1 METRIIDLIK
11 NPETLRVEDL
21 NLLETEIEKFP
32 YMQSLRAIYLL
43 GVHRFYNEYFPKELA
58 KTAAYTTDKR
68 ILYNL
73 INKTNENMAAVLAA
87 SAFPFKT
94 EFTTKTPALQE
105 IKVEETPIHTEEE
118 VVENTDLVVET
129 QSIEISEPVSFV
141 EENTNEEQQTT
152 NNETPSISD
161 IPSVEEPQY
170 NAPSP
175 ERSEYEQKKLAIDEY
190 IAAEM
195 AKLKSGTAT
204 EEPSIIEKEEDVEP
218 VKAIETISET
228 EKEEI
233 AVEEVKA
240 EEITPVETVEER
252 EVEVETEPVAV
263 ETEEERFSAE
273 ELASPST
280 FNLKKPKETT
290 IDFYNR
296 KQTGFVEETS
306 TQKEDFYSAKTTSE
320 SSTENEAKETTID
333 FYARKQT
340 SFVEETPAQ
349 KEDFYSAKTTSESS
363 TEDETK
369 ETTID
374 FYAQKQTKSI
384 EETSVQKEDIYSSE
398 KIAENEERE
407 TTIDFYARKQTSF
420 VEETPAQKEDF
431 YSAKTTSESS
441 TENEARETTID
452 FYARKQTESVEESRT
467 QKENYYSSESLTEN
481 ETRGTNIDFYA
492 SKKTASDTQEEQK
505 STHSPVDIYQK
516 TIDTENTEK
525 DEPAEVYK
533 NPVDF
538 YSSQNKPVQEEEN
551 VSATEEIANSE
562 KQEPKVEIETEK
574 VTEVEKPA
582 SNSNV
587 TSFIS
592 TWKSWLK
599 IDRSEIVTPSEQD
612 KKAAIIDK
620 FIETNPKIS
629 PIKEDVDF
637 IVKEKSNDISHL
649 MTETLAQLYVEQKL
663 YTKAI
668 QAYKILQEKHPEKTE
683 EFEERIEE
691 IKKSRNI
698 K

>member
-21 NLLETEIEKFP
+21 SLLETEIEKFP

-43 GVHRFYNEYFPKELA
+43 GVHRFYNENFSKELA

-73 INKTNENMAAVLAA
+73 INKTNENVAAALAA

-94 EFTTKTPALQE
+94 DLATKTPKIQE
-105 IKVEETPIHTEEE
+105 VKTEAIPIPIPAPAEVKIEEK
-118 VVENTDLVVET
+118 TDLVTET
-129 QSIEISEPVSFV
+129 QSVEISEPVSFV
-141 EENTNEEQQTT
+141 EENKNKEQQAV
-152 NNETPSISD
+152 NIETPSIPDVSP
-161 IPSVEEPQY
+161 IEEPQ
-170 NAPSP
+170 ADILSP
-175 ERSEYEQKKLAIDEY
+175 EKTETEKTELTAAEY

-195 AKLKSGTAT
+195 AKLKSGAAT
-204 EEPSIIEKEEDVEP
+204 EEPAIAEKEEN
-218 VKAIETISET
+218 IETTETIEIISEA

-233 AVEEVKA
+233 LVEEVKA
-240 EEITPVETVEER
+240 EEISPIEIVEEK
-252 EVEVETEPVAV
+252 EVEVEVEIETEPV
-263 ETEEERFSAE
+263 EEERFSAE
-273 ELASPST
+273 ELASSDT
-280 FNLKKPKETT
+280 FNLRKPKETT

-296 KQTGFVEETS
+296 KQTGFVEEIPA
-306 TQKEDFYSAKTTSE
+306 QKENKYSSE
-320 SSTENEAKETTID
+320 KPISEKPAEKEEEKETNIS
-333 FYARKQT
+333 FYAQKQAE
-340 SFVEETPAQ
+340 SVEESPAQ
-349 KEDFYSAKTTSESS
+349 KEDFYSAKTTSE
-363 TEDETK
+363 K
-369 ETTID
+369 TT
-374 FYAQKQTKSI
+374 
-384 EETSVQKEDIYSSE
+384 
-398 KIAENEERE
+398 ENEERE

-431 YSAKTTSESS
+431 YSAKTTSESPA
-441 TENEARETTID
+441 EKEERETTID
-452 FYARKQTESVEESRT
+452 FYARKQTSFVEET
-467 QKENYYSSESLTEN
+467 PAQKEDFYSAKTTSESPAEKEERETTIDFYARKQTSFVEETPAQKEDFYSAETTSESSTEN
-481 ETRGTNIDFYA
+481 EERETTIDFYA
-492 SKKTASDTQEEQK
+492 SKKANSDAQEEQA
-505 STHSPVDIYQK
+505 SYSPVNIYQK
-516 TIDTENTEK
+516 QIDTEKEDT
-525 DEPAEVYK
+525 AEVSK
-533 NPVDF
+533 NL
-538 YSSQNKPVQEEEN
+538 VQEEN
-551 VSATEEIANSE
+551 ISTTEEAANSE
-562 KQEPKVEIETEK
+562 KPEPKAEIETEK
-574 VTEVEKPA
+574 VSEVVKPT

-620 FIETNPKIS
+620 FIENNPKIS

>member
-21 NLLETEIEKFP
+21 SLLETEIEKFP

-43 GVHRFYNEYFPKELA
+43 GVHRFYNENFSKELA

-73 INKTNENMAAVLAA
+73 INKTNENMAAALAA

-94 EFTTKTPALQE
+94 DLATKTPKIQE
-105 IKVEETPIHTEEE
+105 VKTEAIPAPAEVKIEEK
-118 VVENTDLVVET
+118 TDLVTET
-129 QSIEISEPVSFV
+129 QSVEISEPVSFV
-141 EENTNEEQQTT
+141 EENKIEEAQAL
-152 NNETPSISD
+152 NNETPSIPDVSP
-161 IPSVEEPQY
+161 IEEPQ
-170 NAPSP
+170 ADILSP
-175 ERSEYEQKKLAIDEY
+175 EKTETEKTELTAAEY

-195 AKLKSGTAT
+195 AKLKAGAAT
-204 EEPSIIEKEEDVEP
+204 EEPAIAEKEEN
-218 VKAIETISET
+218 IETTETIEIISEA

-233 AVEEVKA
+233 LVEGVKA
-240 EEITPVETVEER
+240 EEISPIEIVEEK
-252 EVEVETEPVAV
+252 EVEVEIETEPV
-263 ETEEERFSAE
+263 EEEERFSAE
-273 ELASPST
+273 ELASPDT
-280 FNLKKPKETT
+280 FNLRKPKETT

-296 KQTGFVEETS
+296 KQTGFVEETPA
-306 TQKEDFYSAKTTSE
+306 QKENIYSSE
-320 SSTENEAKETTID
+320 KPISEKPAEKEEEKETNIS
-333 FYARKQT
+333 FYAQKQAE
-340 SFVEETPAQ
+340 SIEESPAQ
-349 KEDFYSAKTTSESS
+349 KEDFYSAKTTSESP
-363 TEDETK
+363 
-369 ETTID
+369 
-374 FYAQKQTKSI
+374 A
-384 EETSVQKEDIYSSE
+384 E
-398 KIAENEERE
+398 KEERE

-441 TENEARETTID
+441 AEKEERETTID
-452 FYARKQTESVEESRT
+452 FYA
-467 QKENYYSSESLTEN
+467 
-481 ETRGTNIDFYA
+481 
-492 SKKTASDTQEEQK
+492 SKKANSDAQEEQT
-505 STHSPVDIYQK
+505 SYSPVNIYQK
-516 TIDTENTEK
+516 QIDTEKEATE
-525 DEPAEVYK
+525 VSK
-533 NPVDF
+533 NL
-538 YSSQNKPVQEEEN
+538 VQEEN
-551 VSATEEIANSE
+551 ISTTEEAANSE
-562 KQEPKVEIETEK
+562 KPEPKAEIETEK
-574 VTEVEKPA
+574 VSEVVKPT

-620 FIETNPKIS
+620 FIENNPKIS

-668 QAYKILQEKHPEKTE
+668 QAYKILQEKHPERTE

>member
-21 NLLETEIEKFP
+21 NVLETEIEKFP

-43 GVHRFYNEYFPKELA
+43 GVHRFYNEHFPKELA

-73 INKTNENMAAVLAA
+73 INKTNENMAAALAA

-105 IKVEETPIHTEEE
+105 IKVEETPVPAEEE

-129 QSIEISEPVSFV
+129 QSVEISEPVSFV
-141 EENTNEEQQTT
+141 EENTNEEQQIT
-152 NNETPSISD
+152 NNETPSIPEVS
-161 IPSVEEPQY
+161 PVEEPQY
-170 NAPSP
+170 NAPSL

-195 AKLKSGTAT
+195 AKLKSGAAT
-204 EEPSIIEKEEDVEP
+204 EEPSADEKEEN
-218 VKAIETISET
+218 IETTEKIS
-228 EKEEI
+228 EKEEV

-240 EEITPVETVEER
+240 EEISPIEEK
-252 EVEVETEPVAV
+252 EVEVETEPVV

-273 ELASPST
+273 ELASPET

-296 KQTGFVEETS
+296 KQTGYAEETS
-306 TQKEDFYSAKTTSE
+306 ALKEDYYSSAKPVE
-320 SSTENEAKETTID
+320 ENSTKETNVD
-333 FYARKQT
+333 FYTKKQT
-340 SFVEETPAQ
+340 EPVEEAPAQ
-349 KEDFYSAKTTSESS
+349 KEDYYSVKPVSESS
-363 TEDETK
+363 AEDETK

-374 FYAQKQTKSI
+374 FYAQKQTI
-384 EETSVQKEDIYSSE
+384 AETAVQKEDIYSSE
-398 KIAENEERE
+398 KTAENEERE
-407 TTIDFYARKQTSF
+407 TTIDFYARKQTES
-420 VEETPAQKEDF
+420 VEETPVQKEDF

-441 TENEARETTID
+441 TENEAR
-452 FYARKQTESVEESRT
+452 
-467 QKENYYSSESLTEN
+467 
-481 ETRGTNIDFYA
+481 GTNIDFYA
-492 SKKTASDTQEEQK
+492 SKIAVSDAQEEQK
-505 STHSPVDIYQK
+505 PAHSPVDIYQK

-525 DEPAEVYK
+525 DEPVEVYK

-551 VSATEEIANSE
+551 VSATEDVADSE
-562 KQEPKVEIETEK
+562 KPKIEPVK
-574 VTEVEKPA
+574 VTEVVKPA

-620 FIETNPKIS
+620 FIENNPKIS

-683 EFEERIEE
+683 EFEEKIEE

>member
-21 NLLETEIEKFP
+21 SLLETEIEKFP

-43 GVHRFYNEYFPKELA
+43 GVHRFYNENFSKELA

-73 INKTNENMAAVLAA
+73 INKTNENMAAALAA

-94 EFTTKTPALQE
+94 DLATKTPKIQE
-105 IKVEETPIHTEEE
+105 VKTEAIPAPAEVKIEEK
-118 VVENTDLVVET
+118 TDLITET
-129 QSIEISEPVSFV
+129 QSVEISEPVSFV
-141 EENTNEEQQTT
+141 EENKNEEAQAV
-152 NNETPSISD
+152 NNETPSIPDVSP
-161 IPSVEEPQY
+161 IEEPQ
-170 NAPSP
+170 AEVLSP
-175 ERSEYEQKKLAIDEY
+175 EKTETEKTELTTAEY

-195 AKLKSGTAT
+195 AKLKAGAAT
-204 EEPSIIEKEEDVEP
+204 EEPAIAEKEEN
-218 VKAIETISET
+218 IETTETIEIISEA

-233 AVEEVKA
+233 LVEEVKA
-240 EEITPVETVEER
+240 EEISPIEIIEEK
-252 EVEVETEPVAV
+252 EVEVEAETEPVV
-263 ETEEERFSAE
+263 EEEERFSAE
-273 ELASPST
+273 ELASPDT
-280 FNLKKPKETT
+280 FNLRKPKETT

-296 KQTGFVEETS
+296 KQTGFVEETPA
-306 TQKEDFYSAKTTSE
+306 QKENIYSSEKPISEKQAEKEEEKETAVDFYAKKQAESVEETPAQKENIYSSEKTVEEKTTE
-320 SSTENEAKETTID
+320 KEERETTID
-333 FYARKQT
+333 FYARKQTGFVEETPAQKEDFYSTETTSESSAEKEKRETTIDFYTRKQT

-363 TEDETK
+363 
-369 ETTID
+369 
-374 FYAQKQTKSI
+374 
-384 EETSVQKEDIYSSE
+384 
-398 KIAENEERE
+398 AENEEKE

-420 VEETPAQKEDF
+420 VEESPAQKEDF
-431 YSAKTTSESS
+431 YSAETTSESS
-441 TENEARETTID
+441 TENEERETTID
-452 FYARKQTESVEESRT
+452 FYA
-467 QKENYYSSESLTEN
+467 
-481 ETRGTNIDFYA
+481 
-492 SKKTASDTQEEQK
+492 SKKANSDAQEEQA
-505 STHSPVDIYQK
+505 SYSPVNIYQK
-516 TIDTENTEK
+516 QIDTEKEDT
-525 DEPAEVYK
+525 AEVSK
-533 NPVDF
+533 NL
-538 YSSQNKPVQEEEN
+538 VQEEN
-551 VSATEEIANSE
+551 ISTTEEAANSE
-562 KQEPKVEIETEK
+562 KAETEK
-574 VTEVEKPA
+574 VSEVVKPT

-587 TSFIS
+587 TSFIN

-620 FIETNPKIS
+620 FIENNPKIS

>member
-43 GVHRFYNEYFPKELA
+43 GIHRFYNEHFPKELA

-73 INKTNENMAAVLAA
+73 INKTNENRAAALVEK
-87 SAFPFKT
+87 AFPFKT
-94 EFTTKTPALQE
+94 ELTTKVPQIQE
-105 IKVEETPIHTEEE
+105 TKATETPIPAEEE

-129 QSIEISEPVSFV
+129 QSVEISELVSFV
-141 EENTNEEQQTT
+141 EENTNEEQQAT
-152 NNETPSISD
+152 NIETPSIPDVS
-161 IPSVEEPQY
+161 PVEEPQY
-170 NAPSP
+170 SASSP

-195 AKLKSGTAT
+195 AKLKSGAAA
-204 EEPSIIEKEEDVEP
+204 EEPSTDEKEENIET
-218 VKAIETISET
+218 AETISET
-228 EKEEI
+228 EREEVI
-233 AVEEVKA
+233 IEEVKA
-240 EEITPVETVEER
+240 EEILPIEAVEEK
-252 EVEVETEPVAV
+252 EIEVETEPITI
-263 ETEEERFSAE
+263 ESEEETFSPE

-290 IDFYNR
+290 IDFYNK
-296 KQTGFVEETS
+296 KQTGYVEENSAKPVEENKVKET
-306 TQKEDFYSAKTTSE
+306 TVDFYTKKQAEPVEEVPTPKEDFYSAKATSE
-320 SSTENEAKETTID
+320 NSTK
-333 FYARKQT
+333 
-340 SFVEETPAQ
+340 
-349 KEDFYSAKTTSESS
+349 
-363 TEDETK
+363 
-369 ETTID
+369 
-374 FYAQKQTKSI
+374 
-384 EETSVQKEDIYSSE
+384 
-398 KIAENEERE
+398 NEE
-407 TTIDFYARKQTSF
+407 
-420 VEETPAQKEDF
+420 
-431 YSAKTTSESS
+431 
-441 TENEARETTID
+441 RETTID
-452 FYARKQTESVEESRT
+452 FYARKQTESVEEIPAQKEDSHSVKTTLENPTKNEERET
-467 QKENYYSSESLTEN
+467 TIDFYARKQTGFVEETPVQKENHYSSEEPVSENSTEKEVK
-481 ETRGTNIDFYA
+481 ETTIDFYA
-492 SKKTASDTQEEQK
+492 SKKANSDVQKEQT
-505 STHSPVDIYQK
+505 SYSPANIYQK
-516 TIDTENTEK
+516 QIDTEKEDVAKVSN
-525 DEPAEVYK
+525 
-533 NPVDF
+533 N
-538 YSSQNKPVQEEEN
+538 PVQEENISTTRE
-551 VSATEEIANSE
+551 AANSE
-562 KQEPKVEIETEK
+562 KPEPKAEIEPEK

-620 FIETNPKIS
+620 FIENNPKIS

>member
-43 GVHRFYNEYFPKELA
+43 GVHRFYNEHFPKELA

-73 INKTNENMAAVLAA
+73 INKTNENRAAALVEK
-87 SAFPFKT
+87 AFPFKT
-94 EFTTKTPALQE
+94 ELITKTPQIQE
-105 IKVEETPIHTEEE
+105 TKAVETPVPAEEE

-129 QSIEISEPVSFV
+129 QSVDISEPVSFV
-141 EENTNEEQQTT
+141 EENTNEEQQAT
-152 NNETPSISD
+152 NIETPSIPDVS
-161 IPSVEEPQY
+161 PVEEPQFS
-170 NAPSP
+170 APSP
-175 ERSEYEQKKLAIDEY
+175 EISEYEQKKLAIDEY

-195 AKLKSGTAT
+195 AKLKSGAAT
-204 EEPSIIEKEEDVEP
+204 EEPSTIEKEENIET
-218 VKAIETISET
+218 AETIETISEA

-240 EEITPVETVEER
+240 EEISPVETVEK
-252 EVEVETEPVAV
+252 EVVEIETELVV

-290 IDFYNR
+290 IDFYNK
-296 KQTGFVEETS
+296 KQTGYVEEIS
-306 TQKEDFYSAKTTSE
+306 TAKEDYYSSAKPVE
-320 SSTENEAKETTID
+320 EENKVKEITVD
-333 FYARKQT
+333 FYTKKQT
-340 SFVEETPAQ
+340 EPVEEAPAQ
-349 KEDFYSAKTTSESS
+349 KEDYYSVKPVSESS
-363 TEDETK
+363 AEDETK
-369 ETTID
+369 
-374 FYAQKQTKSI
+374 
-384 EETSVQKEDIYSSE
+384 
-398 KIAENEERE
+398 
-407 TTIDFYARKQTSF
+407 
-420 VEETPAQKEDF
+420 
-431 YSAKTTSESS
+431 
-441 TENEARETTID
+441 ETTID
-452 FYARKQTESVEESRT
+452 FYARKQTESVEENPA
-467 QKENYYSSESLTEN
+467 QKEDIYSSEKTAEN
-481 ETRGTNIDFYA
+481 EERETTIDFYA

-505 STHSPVDIYQK
+505 PAHSPVDIYQK
-516 TIDTENTEK
+516 PIDTEK
-525 DEPAEVYK
+525 DEPVEVYK

-551 VSATEEIANSE
+551 ISATEDVTDSE
-562 KQEPKVEIETEK
+562 KTKPKAETEPVK

-620 FIETNPKIS
+620 FIENNPKIS

>member
-43 GVHRFYNEYFPKELA
+43 GVHRFYNEHFPKELA

-73 INKTNENMAAVLAA
+73 INKTNENRAAALVEK
-87 SAFPFKT
+87 AFPFKT
-94 EFTTKTPALQE
+94 ELITKTPQIQE
-105 IKVEETPIHTEEE
+105 TKAVETPVPAEEE

-129 QSIEISEPVSFV
+129 QSVDISEPVSFV
-141 EENTNEEQQTT
+141 EENTNEEQQAT
-152 NNETPSISD
+152 NIETPSIPDVS
-161 IPSVEEPQY
+161 PVEEPQFS
-170 NAPSP
+170 APSP
-175 ERSEYEQKKLAIDEY
+175 EISEYEQKKLAIDEY

-195 AKLKSGTAT
+195 AKLKSGAAT
-204 EEPSIIEKEEDVEP
+204 EEPSTIEKEENIETT
-218 VKAIETISET
+218 ETISET
-228 EKEEI
+228 EKEET

-240 EEITPVETVEER
+240 EEISPVETVEK
-252 EVEVETEPVAV
+252 EVVEIETELVV

-290 IDFYNR
+290 IDFYNK
-296 KQTGFVEETS
+296 KQTGYVEEIS
-306 TQKEDFYSAKTTSE
+306 TAKEDYYSSAKPVE
-320 SSTENEAKETTID
+320 EENKVKETTVD
-333 FYARKQT
+333 FYAKKQAEP
-340 SFVEETPAQ
+340 VEETPAQ
-349 KEDFYSAKTTSESS
+349 KEDIYFSEKTAKNE
-363 TEDETK
+363 ER

-374 FYAQKQTKSI
+374 FYTQKQTKSV
-384 EETSVQKEDIYSSE
+384 EETPVQKEDIYSSE
-398 KIAENEERE
+398 KTAENEERE
-407 TTIDFYARKQTSF
+407 TT
-420 VEETPAQKEDF
+420 
-431 YSAKTTSESS
+431 
-441 TENEARETTID
+441 
-452 FYARKQTESVEESRT
+452 
-467 QKENYYSSESLTEN
+467 
-481 ETRGTNIDFYA
+481 IDFYA

-505 STHSPVDIYQK
+505 PAHSPVDIYQK
-516 TIDTENTEK
+516 PIDTEK
-525 DEPAEVYK
+525 DEQVEVYK

-562 KQEPKVEIETEK
+562 KPKAEPEK
-574 VTEVEKPA
+574 VTEVVKPT

-620 FIETNPKIS
+620 FIENNPKIS

-668 QAYKILQEKHPEKTE
+668 QAYKILQEKHPERTD

>member
-21 NLLETEIEKFP
+21 SLLETEIEKFP

-43 GVHRFYNEYFPKELA
+43 GVHRFYNENFSKELA

-73 INKTNENMAAVLAA
+73 INKTNENMAAALAA

-94 EFTTKTPALQE
+94 DLATKTPKIQE
-105 IKVEETPIHTEEE
+105 VKTEVIPAPAEVKIEEK
-118 VVENTDLVVET
+118 TDLVTET
-129 QSIEISEPVSFV
+129 QSTEISEPVSFV
-141 EENTNEEQQTT
+141 EENKIEEAQAL
-152 NNETPSISD
+152 NNETPSIPDVSP
-161 IPSVEEPQY
+161 IEEPQ
-170 NAPSP
+170 ADILSP
-175 ERSEYEQKKLAIDEY
+175 EKTETEKTELTAAEY

-195 AKLKSGTAT
+195 AKLKAGAAT
-204 EEPSIIEKEEDVEP
+204 EEPAIAEKEEN
-218 VKAIETISET
+218 IETTETIEIISEA

-233 AVEEVKA
+233 LVEEVKA
-240 EEITPVETVEER
+240 EEISPIEIVEEK
-252 EVEVETEPVAV
+252 EVEVEIETEPV
-263 ETEEERFSAE
+263 EEEERFSAE
-273 ELASPST
+273 ELASPDT
-280 FNLKKPKETT
+280 FNLRKPKETT

-296 KQTGFVEETS
+296 KQTGFVEETPA
-306 TQKEDFYSAKTTSE
+306 QKENNYSSE
-320 SSTENEAKETTID
+320 KPISEKPAEKEEEKETNIS
-333 FYARKQT
+333 FYAQKQAE
-340 SFVEETPAQ
+340 SIEESPAQ
-349 KEDFYSAKTTSESS
+349 KEDFYSAKTTSE
-363 TEDETK
+363 K
-369 ETTID
+369 TT
-374 FYAQKQTKSI
+374 
-384 EETSVQKEDIYSSE
+384 
-398 KIAENEERE
+398 ENEERE

-441 TENEARETTID
+441 AENEERETTID
-452 FYARKQTESVEESRT
+452 FYA
-467 QKENYYSSESLTEN
+467 
-481 ETRGTNIDFYA
+481 
-492 SKKTASDTQEEQK
+492 SKKANSDAQEEQT
-505 STHSPVDIYQK
+505 SYSPVNIYQK
-516 TIDTENTEK
+516 QIDTEKEDT
-525 DEPAEVYK
+525 AEVSK
-533 NPVDF
+533 TL
-538 YSSQNKPVQEEEN
+538 VQEEN
-551 VSATEEIANSE
+551 ISTTEEAANSD
-562 KQEPKVEIETEK
+562 KPEPKAEIEK
-574 VTEVEKPA
+574 VSEVVKPT

-620 FIETNPKIS
+620 FIENNPKIS

>member
-11 NPETLRVEDL
+11 KPETLRVEDL

-43 GVHRFYNEYFPKELA
+43 GVHRFYNENFSKELA

-73 INKTNENMAAVLAA
+73 INKTNENMAAALAA

-94 EFTTKTPALQE
+94 DLATKTPKIQE
-105 IKVEETPIHTEEE
+105 VKTEAIPVPAEVKIEEK
-118 VVENTDLVVET
+118 TDLVTET
-129 QSIEISEPVSFV
+129 QSVEISEPVSFV
-141 EENTNEEQQTT
+141 EENKNEEAQAV
-152 NNETPSISD
+152 NNETPSIPDVSP
-161 IPSVEEPQY
+161 IEEPQ
-170 NAPSP
+170 AEVLSP
-175 ERSEYEQKKLAIDEY
+175 EKTETEKTELTAAEY

-195 AKLKSGTAT
+195 AKLKAGAAI
-204 EEPSIIEKEEDVEP
+204 EEPAIAEKEEN
-218 VKAIETISET
+218 IETTETIEIISEA

-233 AVEEVKA
+233 LVEEVKA
-240 EEITPVETVEER
+240 EEISPIEIVEEK
-252 EVEVETEPVAV
+252 EVEVEAEVETEPVI
-263 ETEEERFSAE
+263 EEEERFSAE
-273 ELASPST
+273 ELASPDT
-280 FNLKKPKETT
+280 FNLRKPKETT

-296 KQTGFVEETS
+296 KQTGFVEETPAQKENNYS
-306 TQKEDFYSAKTTSE
+306 SEKIVEEKTTENEERETTIDFYARKQTGFVEETPVQKEDFYSAETTSESSTEKEEKETTIDFYARKQTSFIEETPTQKEDFYSAETTSE
-320 SSTENEAKETTID
+320 SSTEKEEKETTID

-363 TEDETK
+363 
-369 ETTID
+369 
-374 FYAQKQTKSI
+374 
-384 EETSVQKEDIYSSE
+384 
-398 KIAENEERE
+398 AENEERE
-407 TTIDFYARKQTSF
+407 TTIDFYA
-420 VEETPAQKEDF
+420 
-431 YSAKTTSESS
+431 
-441 TENEARETTID
+441 
-452 FYARKQTESVEESRT
+452 
-467 QKENYYSSESLTEN
+467 
-481 ETRGTNIDFYA
+481 
-492 SKKTASDTQEEQK
+492 SKKANSDAQEEQT
-505 STHSPVDIYQK
+505 SYSPVNIYQK
-516 TIDTENTEK
+516 QIDTEKEDT
-525 DEPAEVYK
+525 AEVSK
-533 NPVDF
+533 NL
-538 YSSQNKPVQEEEN
+538 VQEEN
-551 VSATEEIANSE
+551 ISTTEEAANSE
-562 KQEPKVEIETEK
+562 KPEPKAEIETEK
-574 VTEVEKPA
+574 VSEVVKPT

-599 IDRSEIVTPSEQD
+599 IDRSEIITPSEQD

-620 FIETNPKIS
+620 FIENNPKIS

>member
-43 GVHRFYNEYFPKELA
+43 GVHRFYNEHFPKELA

-73 INKTNENMAAVLAA
+73 INKTNENRAAALVEK
-87 SAFPFKT
+87 AFPFKT
-94 EFTTKTPALQE
+94 ELTTKSPQIQE
-105 IKVEETPIHTEEE
+105 TKVVETPVPAEEE
-118 VVENTDLVVET
+118 VVKNTDLVVET

-141 EENTNEEQQTT
+141 EENTNEEQQAT
-152 NNETPSISD
+152 NIETPSIPDVS
-161 IPSVEEPQY
+161 PVEEPQY
-170 NAPSP
+170 SASSP
-175 ERSEYEQKKLAIDEY
+175 EKSEYEQKKLAIDEY

-195 AKLKSGTAT
+195 AKLKSGAAT
-204 EEPSIIEKEEDVEP
+204 EEPAIAEKEKNIET
-218 VKAIETISET
+218 AETISET

-240 EEITPVETVEER
+240 EEILPIEAVEEK
-252 EVEVETEPVAV
+252 EIEVETEPITV
-263 ETEEERFSAE
+263 ESEEETFSPE

-296 KQTGFVEETS
+296 KQTRYVEEIS
-306 TQKEDFYSAKTTSE
+306 TAKEDYYSSAKPVE
-320 SSTENEAKETTID
+320 EENKVKETTVD
-333 FYARKQT
+333 FYTKKQAEPI
-340 SFVEETPAQ
+340 EEVPAQ
-349 KEDFYSAKTTSESS
+349 KEDYYSVKPVSESS

-374 FYAQKQTKSI
+374 FYAQKQTI
-384 EETSVQKEDIYSSE
+384 AETVVQKEDIYSSE
-398 KIAENEERE
+398 KTAEKEERE
-407 TTIDFYARKQTSF
+407 TTIDFYARKQTKSI
-420 VEETPAQKEDF
+420 EENPTQKENN
-431 YSAKTTSESS
+431 YSSESS
-441 TENEARETTID
+441 TENEA
-452 FYARKQTESVEESRT
+452 
-467 QKENYYSSESLTEN
+467 
-481 ETRGTNIDFYA
+481 RGTNIDFYA
-492 SKKTASDTQEEQK
+492 SKKPVSDTQEEQK
-505 STHSPVDIYQK
+505 SAYSPVDIYQK
-516 TIDTENTEK
+516 PIETKNIEK

-551 VSATEEIANSE
+551 VSATEDVADSE
-562 KQEPKVEIETEK
+562 KTEPKAETEPVK
-574 VTEVEKPA
+574 VTEVVKPA

-620 FIETNPKIS
+620 FIENNPKIS

>member
-43 GVHRFYNEYFPKELA
+43 GVHRFYNENFSKELA

-73 INKTNENMAAVLAA
+73 INKTNENMAAALAA

-94 EFTTKTPALQE
+94 DLATKTPKIQE
-105 IKVEETPIHTEEE
+105 VKTEAIPAPAEVKIEEK
-118 VVENTDLVVET
+118 TDLVTET
-129 QSIEISEPVSFV
+129 QSVEISEPVFV
-141 EENTNEEQQTT
+141 EENKNEETQAV
-152 NNETPSISD
+152 NNETPSIPDVSL
-161 IPSVEEPQY
+161 VEEPQSDVL
-170 NAPSP
+170 SP
-175 ERSEYEQKKLAIDEY
+175 EKTETEKTELTAAEY

-195 AKLKSGTAT
+195 AKLKSGAAT
-204 EEPSIIEKEEDVEP
+204 EEPAIAEKEEN
-218 VKAIETISET
+218 IETTETIEIISEA
-228 EKEEI
+228 EK
-233 AVEEVKA
+233 
-240 EEITPVETVEER
+240 
-252 EVEVETEPVAV
+252 
-263 ETEEERFSAE
+263 
-273 ELASPST
+273 
-280 FNLKKPKETT
+280 
-290 IDFYNR
+290 
-296 KQTGFVEETS
+296 
-306 TQKEDFYSAKTTSE
+306 
-320 SSTENEAKETTID
+320 
-333 FYARKQT
+333 
-340 SFVEETPAQ
+340 
-349 KEDFYSAKTTSESS
+349 
-363 TEDETK
+363 
-369 ETTID
+369 
-374 FYAQKQTKSI
+374 
-384 EETSVQKEDIYSSE
+384 
-398 KIAENEERE
+398 EERE

-441 TENEARETTID
+441 AEKEERETT
-452 FYARKQTESVEESRT
+452 T
-467 QKENYYSSESLTEN
+467 
-481 ETRGTNIDFYA
+481 DFYA
-492 SKKTASDTQEEQK
+492 SKKADSDAQEEQT
-505 STHSPVDIYQK
+505 SYSPVNIYQK
-516 TIDTENTEK
+516 QIDTEKEDT
-525 DEPAEVYK
+525 AEVSK
-533 NPVDF
+533 N
-538 YSSQNKPVQEEEN
+538 PVQEEN
-551 VSATEEIANSE
+551 ISTTEEAANSE
-562 KQEPKVEIETEK
+562 KPEPKAEETEK
-574 VTEVEKPA
+574 VSEVVKPT

-620 FIETNPKIS
+620 FIENNPKIS

>member
-43 GVHRFYNEYFPKELA
+43 GVHRFYNENFSKELA

-73 INKTNENMAAVLAA
+73 INKTNENMAAALAA

-94 EFTTKTPALQE
+94 DLATKTPKIQE
-105 IKVEETPIHTEEE
+105 VKTEAIPIPAPAPAEVKIEEK
-118 VVENTDLVVET
+118 TDLVTET
-129 QSIEISEPVSFV
+129 QSVEISEPVFV
-141 EENTNEEQQTT
+141 EENKNEETQAV
-152 NNETPSISD
+152 NNETPSIPDVSL
-161 IPSVEEPQY
+161 VEEPQSDVL
-170 NAPSP
+170 SP
-175 ERSEYEQKKLAIDEY
+175 EKTETEKTELTAAEY

-195 AKLKSGTAT
+195 AKLKAGAAT
-204 EEPSIIEKEEDVEP
+204 EEPAIAEKEEN
-218 VKAIETISET
+218 IETTETIEIISEA

-233 AVEEVKA
+233 LVEEVKA
-240 EEITPVETVEER
+240 EEISPIEIVEEK
-252 EVEVETEPVAV
+252 EVEVEVEVEAEPV
-263 ETEEERFSAE
+263 EEEERFSAE
-273 ELASPST
+273 ELASPDT
-280 FNLKKPKETT
+280 FNLRKPKETT

-296 KQTGFVEETS
+296 KQTGFVEETPA
-306 TQKEDFYSAKTTSE
+306 QKENIYSSE
-320 SSTENEAKETTID
+320 KPISEKPAEKEEEKETNIS
-333 FYARKQT
+333 FYAQKQAE
-340 SFVEETPAQ
+340 SVEETPAQ
-349 KEDFYSAKTTSESS
+349 KKN
-363 TEDETK
+363 
-369 ETTID
+369 
-374 FYAQKQTKSI
+374 
-384 EETSVQKEDIYSSE
+384 IYSSE
-398 KIAENEERE
+398 KTVEKKTTEKEERE

-441 TENEARETTID
+441 TENEERETTID
-452 FYARKQTESVEESRT
+452 FYA
-467 QKENYYSSESLTEN
+467 
-481 ETRGTNIDFYA
+481 
-492 SKKTASDTQEEQK
+492 SKKADSDAQEEQT
-505 STHSPVDIYQK
+505 SYSPVNIYQK
-516 TIDTENTEK
+516 QIDTEKEDT
-525 DEPAEVYK
+525 AEVSK
-533 NPVDF
+533 NL
-538 YSSQNKPVQEEEN
+538 VQEEN
-551 VSATEEIANSE
+551 ISTTEEAANSE
-562 KQEPKVEIETEK
+562 KPEPKAEIEK
-574 VTEVEKPA
+574 VSEAAKPT

-620 FIETNPKIS
+620 FIENNPKIS

>member
-21 NLLETEIEKFP
+21 SLLETEIEKFP

-43 GVHRFYNEYFPKELA
+43 GVHRFYNENFSKELA

-73 INKTNENMAAVLAA
+73 INKTNENMAAALAA

-94 EFTTKTPALQE
+94 DLATKTPKIQE
-105 IKVEETPIHTEEE
+105 VKTEAIPAPAEVKIEEK
-118 VVENTDLVVET
+118 TDLVTET
-129 QSIEISEPVSFV
+129 QSVEISEPVSFV
-141 EENTNEEQQTT
+141 EENKIEEAQAL
-152 NNETPSISD
+152 NNETPSIPDVSP
-161 IPSVEEPQY
+161 IEEPQ
-170 NAPSP
+170 ADILSP
-175 ERSEYEQKKLAIDEY
+175 EKTETEKTELTAAEY

-195 AKLKSGTAT
+195 AKLKAGAAT
-204 EEPSIIEKEEDVEP
+204 EEPAIAEKEEN
-218 VKAIETISET
+218 IETTETIEIISEA

-233 AVEEVKA
+233 LVEGVKA
-240 EEITPVETVEER
+240 EEISPIEIVEEK
-252 EVEVETEPVAV
+252 EVEVEIETEPV
-263 ETEEERFSAE
+263 EEEERFSAE
-273 ELASPST
+273 ELASPDT
-280 FNLKKPKETT
+280 FNLRKPKETT

-296 KQTGFVEETS
+296 KQTGFVEETPA
-306 TQKEDFYSAKTTSE
+306 QKENIYSSE
-320 SSTENEAKETTID
+320 KPISEKPAEKEEEKETNIS
-333 FYARKQT
+333 FYAQKQAE
-340 SFVEETPAQ
+340 SIEESPAQ
-349 KEDFYSAKTTSESS
+349 KEDFYSAKTTSESP
-363 TEDETK
+363 
-369 ETTID
+369 
-374 FYAQKQTKSI
+374 A
-384 EETSVQKEDIYSSE
+384 E
-398 KIAENEERE
+398 KEERE

-441 TENEARETTID
+441 AENEERETTID
-452 FYARKQTESVEESRT
+452 FYA
-467 QKENYYSSESLTEN
+467 
-481 ETRGTNIDFYA
+481 
-492 SKKTASDTQEEQK
+492 SKKADSDAQEEQT
-505 STHSPVDIYQK
+505 SYSPVNIYQK
-516 TIDTENTEK
+516 QIDTEKEATE
-525 DEPAEVYK
+525 VSK
-533 NPVDF
+533 NL
-538 YSSQNKPVQEEEN
+538 VQEEN
-551 VSATEEIANSE
+551 ISTTEEAANSE
-562 KQEPKVEIETEK
+562 KPEPKAEIETEK
-574 VTEVEKPA
+574 VSEVVKPT

-620 FIETNPKIS
+620 FIENNPKIS

>member
-1 METRIIDLIK
+1 METRIIDFIK

-21 NLLETEIEKFP
+21 SLLETEIEKFP

-43 GVHRFYNEYFPKELA
+43 GVHRFYNENFSKELA

-73 INKTNENMAAVLAA
+73 INKTNENMAAPLAA

-94 EFTTKTPALQE
+94 DLATKTPKIQE
-105 IKVEETPIHTEEE
+105 VKTEAIPAPAEVKIEEK
-118 VVENTDLVVET
+118 TDLVTEKQSVE
-129 QSIEISEPVSFV
+129 INEPVSSV
-141 EENTNEEQQTT
+141 EENKNEEQQAV
-152 NNETPSISD
+152 NIETPSIPDVSP
-161 IPSVEEPQY
+161 IEEPQ
-170 NAPSP
+170 AEVLSP
-175 ERSEYEQKKLAIDEY
+175 EKTETEKTELTAAEY

-195 AKLKSGTAT
+195 AKLKSGAAT
-204 EEPSIIEKEEDVEP
+204 EES
-218 VKAIETISET
+218 AIA

-233 AVEEVKA
+233 LVEEVKA
-240 EEITPVETVEER
+240 EEISPIEIVEEKEVVV
-252 EVEVETEPVAV
+252 EVEIETEPV
-263 ETEEERFSAE
+263 EEEERFSAE
-273 ELASPST
+273 ELASPDT
-280 FNLKKPKETT
+280 FNLRKPKETT

-296 KQTGFVEETS
+296 KQTGFVEKIPVQKENKYSSEKPNSEKPAEKEEEKETNIS
-306 TQKEDFYSAKTTSE
+306 FYAQKQAGSVEESPAQKEDFYSAKTTSE
-320 SSTENEAKETTID
+320 SPAEKEEKETTID

-340 SFVEETPAQ
+340 SFVDETPAQKEDFYSVKTTSESSTEKEERETTIDFYARKQTSFVDETPAQ

-363 TEDETK
+363 
-369 ETTID
+369 
-374 FYAQKQTKSI
+374 
-384 EETSVQKEDIYSSE
+384 
-398 KIAENEERE
+398 AENEERE
-407 TTIDFYARKQTSF
+407 TTIDFYA
-420 VEETPAQKEDF
+420 
-431 YSAKTTSESS
+431 
-441 TENEARETTID
+441 
-452 FYARKQTESVEESRT
+452 
-467 QKENYYSSESLTEN
+467 
-481 ETRGTNIDFYA
+481 
-492 SKKTASDTQEEQK
+492 SKIAVSDTQEEQK
-505 STHSPVDIYQK
+505 SAYSPVDIYQK
-516 TIDTENTEK
+516 PIDTENTEK

-533 NPVDF
+533 KPVDF

-551 VSATEEIANSE
+551 VSATEDVTDSE
-562 KQEPKVEIETEK
+562 KTEPKVETELIK
-574 VTEVEKPA
+574 VTEVVKPA

-620 FIETNPKIS
+620 FIENNPKIS

-683 EFEERIEE
+683 EFEEKIEE

>member
-21 NLLETEIEKFP
+21 SLLETEIEKFP

-43 GVHRFYNEYFPKELA
+43 GVHRFYNENFSKELA

-73 INKTNENMAAVLAA
+73 INKTNENMAAALAA

-94 EFTTKTPALQE
+94 DLATKTPKIQEVKTEVIPAPAE
-105 IKVEETPIHTEEE
+105 IKIEEK
-118 VVENTDLVVET
+118 TDLVTET
-129 QSIEISEPVSFV
+129 QSTEISEPVSFV
-141 EENTNEEQQTT
+141 EENKNEETQAV
-152 NNETPSISD
+152 NNETPSIPDVSP
-161 IPSVEEPQY
+161 IEEPQ
-170 NAPSP
+170 ADILSP
-175 ERSEYEQKKLAIDEY
+175 EKTETEKTELTAAEY

-195 AKLKSGTAT
+195 AKLKSGAAT
-204 EEPSIIEKEEDVEP
+204 EEPAIAEKEEN
-218 VKAIETISET
+218 IETTETIEIISEA

-233 AVEEVKA
+233 LVEEVKA
-240 EEITPVETVEER
+240 EEISPIEIVEEK
-252 EVEVETEPVAV
+252 EVEVEAEPI
-263 ETEEERFSAE
+263 EEERFSAE
-273 ELASPST
+273 ELASPDT
-280 FNLKKPKETT
+280 FNLRKPKETT

-296 KQTGFVEETS
+296 KQTGFVEETPAQKENKYS
-306 TQKEDFYSAKTTSE
+306 LEKPISEKPAEKEEEEETAVDFYAKKQTESVEETPAQKEDFYSAKTSSE
-320 SSTENEAKETTID
+320 SSTEKEERETTID

-340 SFVEETPAQ
+340 ESVEETPAQ

-363 TEDETK
+363 TEK
-369 ETTID
+369 
-374 FYAQKQTKSI
+374 
-384 EETSVQKEDIYSSE
+384 
-398 KIAENEERE
+398 EERE

-441 TENEARETTID
+441 TENEERETTID
-452 FYARKQTESVEESRT
+452 FYA
-467 QKENYYSSESLTEN
+467 
-481 ETRGTNIDFYA
+481 
-492 SKKTASDTQEEQK
+492 SKKANSDAQEEQT
-505 STHSPVDIYQK
+505 SYSPVNIYQK
-516 TIDTENTEK
+516 QIDTEKEAAK
-525 DEPAEVYK
+525 VSK
-533 NPVDF
+533 
-538 YSSQNKPVQEEEN
+538 KLVQEEN
-551 VSATEEIANSE
+551 ISTTEEAANSE
-562 KQEPKVEIETEK
+562 KPEPKAQIETEK
-574 VTEVEKPA
+574 VSEVVKPT
-582 SNSNV
+582 SSSNV
-587 TSFIS
+587 TSFIN

-620 FIETNPKIS
+620 FIENNPKIS

-668 QAYKILQEKHPEKTE
+668 QAYKILQEKHPERTE

>member
-43 GVHRFYNEYFPKELA
+43 GVHRFYNENFSKELA

-73 INKTNENMAAVLAA
+73 INKTNENMAAALAA

-94 EFTTKTPALQE
+94 DLATKTPKIQE
-105 IKVEETPIHTEEE
+105 VKTEAIPIPAPAPAEVKIEEK
-118 VVENTDLVVET
+118 TDLVTET
-129 QSIEISEPVSFV
+129 QSVEISEPVFV
-141 EENTNEEQQTT
+141 EENKNEETQAV
-152 NNETPSISD
+152 NNETPSIPDVSL
-161 IPSVEEPQY
+161 VEEPQSDVL
-170 NAPSP
+170 SP
-175 ERSEYEQKKLAIDEY
+175 EKTETEKTELTAAEY

-195 AKLKSGTAT
+195 AKLKAGAAT
-204 EEPSIIEKEEDVEP
+204 EEPAIAEKEEN
-218 VKAIETISET
+218 IETTETIEIISEA

-233 AVEEVKA
+233 LVEEVKA
-240 EEITPVETVEER
+240 EEISPIEIVEEK
-252 EVEVETEPVAV
+252 EVEVEVEAEPV
-263 ETEEERFSAE
+263 EEEERFSAE
-273 ELASPST
+273 ELASPDT
-280 FNLKKPKETT
+280 FNLRKPKETT

-296 KQTGFVEETS
+296 KQTGFVEETPA
-306 TQKEDFYSAKTTSE
+306 QKENIYSSEKPISEKPAEKEEEKETNISFYAQKQAESVEETPAQKKNIYSSEKTVEKKTTE
-320 SSTENEAKETTID
+320 KEERETTID

-349 KEDFYSAKTTSESS
+349 KEDFYSAKTTSES
-363 TEDETK
+363 T
-369 ETTID
+369 
-374 FYAQKQTKSI
+374 A
-384 EETSVQKEDIYSSE
+384 E
-398 KIAENEERE
+398 KEERE

-441 TENEARETTID
+441 TENEERETTID
-452 FYARKQTESVEESRT
+452 FYA
-467 QKENYYSSESLTEN
+467 
-481 ETRGTNIDFYA
+481 
-492 SKKTASDTQEEQK
+492 SKKADSDAQEEQT
-505 STHSPVDIYQK
+505 SYSPVNIYQK
-516 TIDTENTEK
+516 QIDTEKEDT
-525 DEPAEVYK
+525 AEVSK
-533 NPVDF
+533 NL
-538 YSSQNKPVQEEEN
+538 VQEEN
-551 VSATEEIANSE
+551 ISTTEEAANSE
-562 KQEPKVEIETEK
+562 KPEPKAEIEK
-574 VTEVEKPA
+574 VSEAAKPT

-620 FIETNPKIS
+620 FIENNPKIS

>member
-43 GVHRFYNEYFPKELA
+43 GVHRFYNENFSKELA

-73 INKTNENMAAVLAA
+73 INKTNENMAAALAA

-94 EFTTKTPALQE
+94 DLATKTPKIQE
-105 IKVEETPIHTEEE
+105 VKTEAIPAPAEVKIEEK
-118 VVENTDLVVET
+118 TDLVTEK
-129 QSIEISEPVSFV
+129 QSVEISEPVSFV
-141 EENTNEEQQTT
+141 EENKNEEAQAV
-152 NNETPSISD
+152 NNETPSIPDVSL
-161 IPSVEEPQY
+161 VEEPQSDVL
-170 NAPSP
+170 SP
-175 ERSEYEQKKLAIDEY
+175 EKTETEKTELTAAEY

-195 AKLKSGTAT
+195 AKLKAGAAT
-204 EEPSIIEKEEDVEP
+204 EEPAIAEKEEN
-218 VKAIETISET
+218 IETTETIEIISEA

-233 AVEEVKA
+233 LVEEVKA
-240 EEITPVETVEER
+240 EEISPIEIVEEK
-252 EVEVETEPVAV
+252 EVEVEAETEPVV
-263 ETEEERFSAE
+263 EEEERFSAE
-273 ELASPST
+273 ELASPDT
-280 FNLKKPKETT
+280 FNLRKPKETT

-296 KQTGFVEETS
+296 KQTGFVEEIPS
-306 TQKEDFYSAKTTSE
+306 QKENKYSSE
-320 SSTENEAKETTID
+320 KPISEKPAEKEEEKETNIS
-333 FYARKQT
+333 FYAQKQAE
-340 SFVEETPAQ
+340 SIEETPAQ

-363 TEDETK
+363 AEK
-369 ETTID
+369 E
-374 FYAQKQTKSI
+374 K
-384 EETSVQKEDIYSSE
+384 
-398 KIAENEERE
+398 RE

-420 VEETPAQKEDF
+420 AEETPAQKEDF

-441 TENEARETTID
+441 TENEERETTID
-452 FYARKQTESVEESRT
+452 FYT
-467 QKENYYSSESLTEN
+467 
-481 ETRGTNIDFYA
+481 
-492 SKKTASDTQEEQK
+492 SKKADSDAQEEQT
-505 STHSPVDIYQK
+505 SYSPVNIYQK
-516 TIDTENTEK
+516 QIDTEKEDTTE
-525 DEPAEVYK
+525 VSK
-533 NPVDF
+533 NLVR
-538 YSSQNKPVQEEEN
+538 EEN
-551 VSATEEIANSE
+551 ISTTEEAANSE
-562 KQEPKVEIETEK
+562 KAETEK
-574 VTEVEKPA
+574 VSEVVKPT

-620 FIETNPKIS
+620 FIENNPKIS

>member
-43 GVHRFYNEYFPKELA
+43 GVHRFYNENFSKELA

-94 EFTTKTPALQE
+94 DLATKTPKIQE
-105 IKVEETPIHTEEE
+105 VKTEAIPVPAEVKIEEK
-118 VVENTDLVVET
+118 TDLVTET
-129 QSIEISEPVSFV
+129 QSVEISEPVSFV
-141 EENTNEEQQTT
+141 EENKNEEAQAV
-152 NNETPSISD
+152 NNETPSIPDVSP
-161 IPSVEEPQY
+161 IEEPQ
-170 NAPSP
+170 AEVLSP
-175 ERSEYEQKKLAIDEY
+175 EKTETEKTELTAAEY

-195 AKLKSGTAT
+195 AKLKAGAAI
-204 EEPSIIEKEEDVEP
+204 EEP
-218 VKAIETISET
+218 AIA

-233 AVEEVKA
+233 LVEEVKA
-240 EEITPVETVEER
+240 EEISPIEIVEEK
-252 EVEVETEPVAV
+252 EVEVEAEVETEPVI
-263 ETEEERFSAE
+263 EEEERFSAE
-273 ELASPST
+273 ELASPDT
-280 FNLKKPKETT
+280 FNLRKPKETT

-296 KQTGFVEETS
+296 KQTGFVEET
-306 TQKEDFYSAKTTSE
+306 
-320 SSTENEAKETTID
+320 
-333 FYARKQT
+333 
-340 SFVEETPAQ
+340 PAQ
-349 KEDFYSAKTTSESS
+349 KENN
-363 TEDETK
+363 
-369 ETTID
+369 
-374 FYAQKQTKSI
+374 
-384 EETSVQKEDIYSSE
+384 YSSE
-398 KIAENEERE
+398 KIVEEKTTENEERE
-407 TTIDFYARKQTSF
+407 TTIDFYARKQTGF
-420 VEETPAQKEDF
+420 VEETPTQKEDF
-431 YSAKTTSESS
+431 YSAETTSESS
-441 TENEARETTID
+441 TEKEEKETTID
-452 FYARKQTESVEESRT
+452 FYARKQTSFIEETPT
-467 QKENYYSSESLTEN
+467 QKEDFYSAETTSESSAEN
-481 ETRGTNIDFYA
+481 EERETTIDFYA
-492 SKKTASDTQEEQK
+492 SKKANSDAQEEQT
-505 STHSPVDIYQK
+505 SYSPVNIYQK
-516 TIDTENTEK
+516 QIDTEKEDT
-525 DEPAEVYK
+525 AEVSK
-533 NPVDF
+533 NL
-538 YSSQNKPVQEEEN
+538 VQEEN
-551 VSATEEIANSE
+551 ISTTEEAANSE
-562 KQEPKVEIETEK
+562 KPEPKAEIETEK
-574 VTEVEKPA
+574 VSEVVKPT

-612 KKAAIIDK
+612 KKTAIIDK
-620 FIETNPKIS
+620 FIENNPKIS

>member
-1 METRIIDLIK
+1 MGTRIIDLIK

-21 NLLETEIEKFP
+21 SLLETEIEKFP

-43 GVHRFYNEYFPKELA
+43 GVHRFYNENFSKELA

-73 INKTNENMAAVLAA
+73 INKTNENMAAALAT

-94 EFTTKTPALQE
+94 DLATKTPKIQE
-105 IKVEETPIHTEEE
+105 VKTEAIPAPAEVKIEEK
-118 VVENTDLVVET
+118 TDLVTEK
-129 QSIEISEPVSFV
+129 QSVEISEPVSFV
-141 EENTNEEQQTT
+141 EENKNEEAQAV
-152 NNETPSISD
+152 NNETPSIPDVSL
-161 IPSVEEPQY
+161 VEEPQSDVL
-170 NAPSP
+170 SP
-175 ERSEYEQKKLAIDEY
+175 EKTETEKTELTAAEY

-195 AKLKSGTAT
+195 AKLKAGAAT
-204 EEPSIIEKEEDVEP
+204 EEPAIAEKEEN
-218 VKAIETISET
+218 IETTETIEIISEA

-233 AVEEVKA
+233 LVEEVKA
-240 EEITPVETVEER
+240 EEISPIEIVEEK
-252 EVEVETEPVAV
+252 EVEVEVEIETEPF
-263 ETEEERFSAE
+263 EEEERFSAE
-273 ELASPST
+273 ELASPDT
-280 FNLKKPKETT
+280 FNLRKPKETT

-296 KQTGFVEETS
+296 KQTGFVEEIPA
-306 TQKEDFYSAKTTSE
+306 QKENNYSSE
-320 SSTENEAKETTID
+320 KPISEKPAEKEEEKETNIS
-333 FYARKQT
+333 FYAQKQAE
-340 SFVEETPAQ
+340 SIEESPAQ

-363 TEDETK
+363 T
-369 ETTID
+369 
-374 FYAQKQTKSI
+374 
-384 EETSVQKEDIYSSE
+384 
-398 KIAENEERE
+398 ENEERE

-441 TENEARETTID
+441 TENEERETTID
-452 FYARKQTESVEESRT
+452 FYARKQTSFVEET
-467 QKENYYSSESLTEN
+467 PAQKEDFYSAETTSESSTEN
-481 ETRGTNIDFYA
+481 EEKETTIDFYARKQTSFVEETPAQKEDFYSAKTTSESSAENEERETTIDFYA
-492 SKKTASDTQEEQK
+492 SKKANSDTQEEQT
-505 STHSPVDIYQK
+505 SYSPVNIYQK
-516 TIDTENTEK
+516 QIDTEKEA
-525 DEPAEVYK
+525 AEVSK
-533 NPVDF
+533 NL
-538 YSSQNKPVQEEEN
+538 VQEEN
-551 VSATEEIANSE
+551 ISTTEEAANSE
-562 KQEPKVEIETEK
+562 KPEPKAEIEK
-574 VTEVEKPA
+574 VSEVVKPT

-620 FIETNPKIS
+620 FIENNPKIS

>member
-1 METRIIDLIK
+1 METRIVDLIK

-21 NLLETEIEKFP
+21 SLLETEIEKFP

-43 GVHRFYNEYFPKELA
+43 GVHRFYNEHFPKELA

-73 INKTNENMAAVLAA
+73 INKTYENMAAALAA

-105 IKVEETPIHTEEE
+105 IKVEGTPIHTEEE

-129 QSIEISEPVSFV
+129 QSVEISEPVSFV
-141 EENTNEEQQTT
+141 EENTNDEQQAT
-152 NNETPSISD
+152 NIEIPSIPDVS
-161 IPSVEEPQY
+161 PVEEPQY
-170 NAPSP
+170 SASSA
-175 ERSEYEQKKLAIDEY
+175 EKSEYEQKKLAIDEY

-195 AKLKSGTAT
+195 AKLKSGAAI
-204 EEPSIIEKEEDVEP
+204 EGPAIAEKEEN
-218 VKAIETISET
+218 IETVETTETINET
-228 EKEEI
+228 EKEEEV

-240 EEITPVETVEER
+240 EEISPIEIVEEK
-252 EVEVETEPVAV
+252 EVEVEVEIEAEPIV
-263 ETEEERFSAE
+263 EEERFSAE

-306 TQKEDFYSAKTTSE
+306 APKEDYYSSAKPVE
-320 SSTENEAKETTID
+320 ENEVKETTVD
-333 FYARKQT
+333 FYAKKQAEP
-340 SFVEETPAQ
+340 VEEAPAQ
-349 KEDFYSAKTTSESS
+349 KEDFYSVKPVSDSS
-363 TEDETK
+363 AEDEAK

-398 KIAENEERE
+398 KTAENEERE
-407 TTIDFYARKQTSF
+407 TTIDFYTRKQTGF
-420 VEETPAQKEDF
+420 VEETPAQKENN
-431 YSAKTTSESS
+431 YSSESS
-441 TENEARETTID
+441 TENEA
-452 FYARKQTESVEESRT
+452 
-467 QKENYYSSESLTEN
+467 
-481 ETRGTNIDFYA
+481 RGTNIDFYA
-492 SKKTASDTQEEQK
+492 SKIAVSDTQEEQK
-505 STHSPVDIYQK
+505 PAHSPVDIYQK
-516 TIDTENTEK
+516 PIDTEK

-551 VSATEEIANSE
+551 VSATEDVADSE
-562 KQEPKVEIETEK
+562 KTEPKAEIETEK
-574 VTEVEKPA
+574 VSEVVKPT

-620 FIETNPKIS
+620 FIENNPKIS

>member
-11 NPETLRVEDL
+11 KPETLRVEDL

-43 GVHRFYNEYFPKELA
+43 GVHRFYNEHFPKELA

-73 INKTNENMAAVLAA
+73 INKTNENMAAALVA

-94 EFTTKTPALQE
+94 DLATKTPKIQE
-105 IKVEETPIHTEEE
+105 VKTEAIPAPAEMKIEEK
-118 VVENTDLVVET
+118 TDLVTKT
-129 QSIEISEPVSFV
+129 QSVEISEPVSFV
-141 EENTNEEQQTT
+141 EENKNEEAQAV
-152 NNETPSISD
+152 NNETPSIPDLSP
-161 IPSVEEPQY
+161 IEEPQ
-170 NAPSP
+170 AEVLSP
-175 ERSEYEQKKLAIDEY
+175 EKTETEKTELTAAEY

-195 AKLKSGTAT
+195 AKLKASAAT
-204 EEPSIIEKEEDVEP
+204 EEPAIAEKEEN
-218 VKAIETISET
+218 IETTETIEIISEA

-233 AVEEVKA
+233 LVVEVKA
-240 EEITPVETVEER
+240 EEISPIEIVEEKEV
-252 EVEVETEPVAV
+252 EVEVETEPVV
-263 ETEEERFSAE
+263 EEEERFSAE
-273 ELASPST
+273 ELASPDT
-280 FNLKKPKETT
+280 FNLRKPKETT

-296 KQTGFVEETS
+296 KQTGFVEEIPA
-306 TQKEDFYSAKTTSE
+306 QKENNYSSE
-320 SSTENEAKETTID
+320 KPISEKPAEKEEEKETNIS
-333 FYARKQT
+333 FYAQKQAE
-340 SFVEETPAQ
+340 SIEESPAQ

-363 TEDETK
+363 
-369 ETTID
+369 
-374 FYAQKQTKSI
+374 A
-384 EETSVQKEDIYSSE
+384 E
-398 KIAENEERE
+398 KEERE

-441 TENEARETTID
+441 AEKEERETTID
-452 FYARKQTESVEESRT
+452 FYA
-467 QKENYYSSESLTEN
+467 
-481 ETRGTNIDFYA
+481 
-492 SKKTASDTQEEQK
+492 SKKADSDAQEEQT
-505 STHSPVDIYQK
+505 SYSPVNIYQK
-516 TIDTENTEK
+516 QIDTEKEA
-525 DEPAEVYK
+525 AEVSK
-533 NPVDF
+533 NL
-538 YSSQNKPVQEEEN
+538 VQEEN
-551 VSATEEIANSE
+551 ISTTEEAANSE
-562 KQEPKVEIETEK
+562 KPEPKAEIEK
-574 VTEVEKPA
+574 VSEVVKPT
-582 SNSNV
+582 SSSNV

-612 KKAAIIDK
+612 KKAAIINK
-620 FIETNPKIS
+620 FIENNPKIS

>member
-21 NLLETEIEKFP
+21 SLLETEIEKFP

-43 GVHRFYNEYFPKELA
+43 GIHRFYNENFSKELA

-73 INKTNENMAAVLAA
+73 INKTNENMAAALVA

-94 EFTTKTPALQE
+94 DLATKTPKIQE
-105 IKVEETPIHTEEE
+105 VKTEAIPAPAEMKIEEK
-118 VVENTDLVVET
+118 TDLVTKT
-129 QSIEISEPVSFV
+129 QSVEISEPVSFV
-141 EENTNEEQQTT
+141 EENKNEEAQAV
-152 NNETPSISD
+152 NNETPSIPDLSP
-161 IPSVEEPQY
+161 IEEPQ
-170 NAPSP
+170 AEVLSP
-175 ERSEYEQKKLAIDEY
+175 EKTETEKTELTAAEY

-195 AKLKSGTAT
+195 AKLKASAAT
-204 EEPSIIEKEEDVEP
+204 EEPAIAEKEEN
-218 VKAIETISET
+218 IETTETIEIISEA

-233 AVEEVKA
+233 LVVEVKA
-240 EEITPVETVEER
+240 EEISPIEIVEEKEV
-252 EVEVETEPVAV
+252 EVEVETEPVV
-263 ETEEERFSAE
+263 EEEERFSAE
-273 ELASPST
+273 ELASPDT
-280 FNLKKPKETT
+280 FNLRKPKETT

-296 KQTGFVEETS
+296 KQTGFVEEIPA
-306 TQKEDFYSAKTTSE
+306 QKENNYSSE
-320 SSTENEAKETTID
+320 KPISEKPAEKEEEKETNIS
-333 FYARKQT
+333 FYAQKQAESIEESPAQKENIYSSEKPISEKPAEKEEEKET
-340 SFVEETPAQ
+340 NISFYAQKQAESIEESPAQ

-363 TEDETK
+363 
-369 ETTID
+369 
-374 FYAQKQTKSI
+374 A
-384 EETSVQKEDIYSSE
+384 E
-398 KIAENEERE
+398 KEERE
-407 TTIDFYARKQTSF
+407 TTIDFYA
-420 VEETPAQKEDF
+420 
-431 YSAKTTSESS
+431 
-441 TENEARETTID
+441 
-452 FYARKQTESVEESRT
+452 
-467 QKENYYSSESLTEN
+467 
-481 ETRGTNIDFYA
+481 
-492 SKKTASDTQEEQK
+492 SKKADSDAQEEQT
-505 STHSPVDIYQK
+505 SYSPVNIYQK
-516 TIDTENTEK
+516 QIDTEKEA
-525 DEPAEVYK
+525 AEVSK
-533 NPVDF
+533 NL
-538 YSSQNKPVQEEEN
+538 VQEEN
-551 VSATEEIANSE
+551 ISTTEEAANSE
-562 KQEPKVEIETEK
+562 KPEPKAEIEK
-574 VTEVEKPA
+574 VSEVVKPT
-582 SNSNV
+582 SSSNV

-620 FIETNPKIS
+620 FIENNPKIS

>member
-43 GVHRFYNEYFPKELA
+43 GVHRFYNENFSKELA

-73 INKTNENMAAVLAA
+73 INKTNENMAAALAA

-94 EFTTKTPALQE
+94 ELATKTPKIQE
-105 IKVEETPIHTEEE
+105 VKTEAIPAPAEVKIEEK
-118 VVENTDLVVET
+118 TDLVTET
-129 QSIEISEPVSFV
+129 QSVEISEPVSFV
-141 EENTNEEQQTT
+141 EENKNEEAQAV
-152 NNETPSISD
+152 NNETPSIPDVSP
-161 IPSVEEPQY
+161 IEEPQTEVL
-170 NAPSP
+170 SP
-175 ERSEYEQKKLAIDEY
+175 EKTETEKTELTAAEY

-195 AKLKSGTAT
+195 AKLKASAAT
-204 EEPSIIEKEEDVEP
+204 EEPAIAEKEEN
-218 VKAIETISET
+218 IETTETIEIISEA

-233 AVEEVKA
+233 LVEEVKA
-240 EEITPVETVEER
+240 EEISPIEIVEEK
-252 EVEVETEPVAV
+252 EVEVEVEIEAEPV
-263 ETEEERFSAE
+263 EEERFSAE
-273 ELASPST
+273 ELASPDT
-280 FNLKKPKETT
+280 FNLRKPKETT

-296 KQTGFVEETS
+296 KQTGFVEETPAQKENIYS
-306 TQKEDFYSAKTTSE
+306 SEKPISEKPAEKEEEKETNISFYAQKQAESIEESPAQKEDFYSAKTTSE
-320 SSTENEAKETTID
+320 SPAEKEERETTID

-349 KEDFYSAKTTSESS
+349 KEDFYSAKTTSESPA
-363 TEDETK
+363 EK
-369 ETTID
+369 E
-374 FYAQKQTKSI
+374 
-384 EETSVQKEDIYSSE
+384 E
-398 KIAENEERE
+398 KE

-441 TENEARETTID
+441 TENEEKETTID
-452 FYARKQTESVEESRT
+452 FYA
-467 QKENYYSSESLTEN
+467 
-481 ETRGTNIDFYA
+481 
-492 SKKTASDTQEEQK
+492 SKKANSDAQEEQA
-505 STHSPVDIYQK
+505 SYSPVNIYQK
-516 TIDTENTEK
+516 QIDTEKEDT
-525 DEPAEVYK
+525 AEVSK
-533 NPVDF
+533 NL
-538 YSSQNKPVQEEEN
+538 VQEEN
-551 VSATEEIANSE
+551 ISTTEEAANSE
-562 KQEPKVEIETEK
+562 KPEPKAETEK
-574 VTEVEKPA
+574 VSEAVKPT

-620 FIETNPKIS
+620 FIENNPKIS

>member
-43 GVHRFYNEYFPKELA
+43 GVHRFYNEHFPKELA

-73 INKTNENMAAVLAA
+73 INKTNENMAAALAA

-105 IKVEETPIHTEEE
+105 IKVEETPVPAEEE
-118 VVENTDLVVET
+118 VVENTDLVVEN
-129 QSIEISEPVSFV
+129 QPVEISEPVSFV
-141 EENTNEEQQTT
+141 EENTNEEQQAT
-152 NNETPSISD
+152 NNETPPIPD
-161 IPSVEEPQY
+161 VPSVEEPQY
-170 NAPSP
+170 SAPSP

-204 EEPSIIEKEEDVEP
+204 EEPSTIEKEEDVEP
-218 VKAIETISET
+218 VKAVETINET

-233 AVEEVKA
+233 LVEEVKA
-240 EEITPVETVEER
+240 EEISPIETVEE
-252 EVEVETEPVAV
+252 EVVEPVAV
-263 ETEEERFSAE
+263 ETEEETFSPE

-296 KQTGFVEETS
+296 KQTEP
-306 TQKEDFYSAKTTSE
+306 
-320 SSTENEAKETTID
+320 
-333 FYARKQT
+333 
-340 SFVEETPAQ
+340 VEETPAVKSVEEENKIKETNVDFYAKKQAEPIEEVPAQ
-349 KEDFYSAKTTSESS
+349 KEDYYSVKPVSESS
-363 TEDETK
+363 DEDETK

-374 FYAQKQTKSI
+374 FYTQKQTKSV
-384 EETSVQKEDIYSSE
+384 EEAPVQKENIYSSE
-398 KIAENEERE
+398 KTAENEERE
-407 TTIDFYARKQTSF
+407 TTIDFYVRKQTGF
-420 VEETPAQKEDF
+420 VEEAPAQKE
-431 YSAKTTSESS
+431 
-441 TENEARETTID
+441 NI
-452 FYARKQTESVEESRT
+452 
-467 QKENYYSSESLTEN
+467 YSSESLTEN
-481 ETRGTNIDFYA
+481 EARGTNIDFYA
-492 SKKTASDTQEEQK
+492 SKKPISDTQEEQK
-505 STHSPVDIYQK
+505 PALSPVDIYQK
-516 TIDTENTEK
+516 PIETKNTEK
-525 DEPAEVYK
+525 DELVEVYK
-533 NPVDF
+533 NPVNF

-562 KQEPKVEIETEK
+562 KPKAEPEK
-574 VTEVEKPA
+574 VTEVVKPT

-620 FIETNPKIS
+620 FIENNPKIS

-668 QAYKILQEKHPEKTE
+668 QAYKILQEKHPERTD

>member
-43 GVHRFYNEYFPKELA
+43 GVHRFYNENFSKELA

-73 INKTNENMAAVLAA
+73 INKTNENMAAALAA

-94 EFTTKTPALQE
+94 DLATKTPKIQE
-105 IKVEETPIHTEEE
+105 VKIEAIPAPAEVKIEEK
-118 VVENTDLVVET
+118 TDLVTET
-129 QSIEISEPVSFV
+129 QSVEISEPVFV
-141 EENTNEEQQTT
+141 EENKNEEAQAL
-152 NNETPSISD
+152 NNETPSIPNVSP
-161 IPSVEEPQY
+161 IEEPQ
-170 NAPSP
+170 ADILSP
-175 ERSEYEQKKLAIDEY
+175 EKTETEKTELTAAEY

-195 AKLKSGTAT
+195 AKLKAGAAT
-204 EEPSIIEKEEDVEP
+204 EEPAIAEKEEN
-218 VKAIETISET
+218 IETTETIEIISEA

-233 AVEEVKA
+233 LVEEVKA
-240 EEITPVETVEER
+240 EEISPIEIVEEK
-252 EVEVETEPVAV
+252 EVEVEAEPI
-263 ETEEERFSAE
+263 EEERFSAE
-273 ELASPST
+273 ELASPDT
-280 FNLKKPKETT
+280 FNLRKPKETT

-296 KQTGFVEETS
+296 KQTGFVEKTPA
-306 TQKEDFYSAKTTSE
+306 QKENIYSSEKPISEKPAEKEEEKETNISFYAQKQAESIEESPAQKKDFYSAKTTSE
-320 SSTENEAKETTID
+320 SPAKKEERETTIDFYARKQTSFVEETPVQKEDFYSAETTSESSTEKEKRETTIDFYARKQTSFVEETPAQKENIYSSEKTVEEKTTEKEEKETTID

-349 KEDFYSAKTTSESS
+349 KENIYSSEKTVEEKTTEK
-363 TEDETK
+363 EEK

-374 FYAQKQTKSI
+374 FYA
-384 EETSVQKEDIYSSE
+384 
-398 KIAENEERE
+398 
-407 TTIDFYARKQTSF
+407 
-420 VEETPAQKEDF
+420 
-431 YSAKTTSESS
+431 
-441 TENEARETTID
+441 
-452 FYARKQTESVEESRT
+452 
-467 QKENYYSSESLTEN
+467 
-481 ETRGTNIDFYA
+481 
-492 SKKTASDTQEEQK
+492 SKKANSDAQEEQT
-505 STHSPVDIYQK
+505 SYSPVNIYQK
-516 TIDTENTEK
+516 QIDTEKEA
-525 DEPAEVYK
+525 AEVSK
-533 NPVDF
+533 NL
-538 YSSQNKPVQEEEN
+538 VQEEN
-551 VSATEEIANSE
+551 ISTTEEAANSE
-562 KQEPKVEIETEK
+562 KPEPKAEIETEK
-574 VTEVEKPA
+574 VSEVVKPT
-582 SNSNV
+582 SSSNV
-587 TSFIS
+587 TSFIN

-620 FIETNPKIS
+620 FIENNPKIS
-629 PIKEDVDF
+629 PIKDDVDF

>member
-21 NLLETEIEKFP
+21 SLLETEIEKFP

-43 GVHRFYNEYFPKELA
+43 GVHRFYNENFSKELA

-73 INKTNENMAAVLAA
+73 INKTNENMAAALVA

-94 EFTTKTPALQE
+94 DLATKTPKIQE
-105 IKVEETPIHTEEE
+105 VKTEAIPAPAEVKIEEKT
-118 VVENTDLVVET
+118 NLVTET
-129 QSIEISEPVSFV
+129 QSVEISEPVSFV
-141 EENTNEEQQTT
+141 EENKNEEAQAV
-152 NNETPSISD
+152 NNETPSIPDVSP
-161 IPSVEEPQY
+161 IEEPQ
-170 NAPSP
+170 AEVLSP
-175 ERSEYEQKKLAIDEY
+175 EKTETEKTELTAAEY

-195 AKLKSGTAT
+195 AKLKAGAAT
-204 EEPSIIEKEEDVEP
+204 EEPAIAEKEEN
-218 VKAIETISET
+218 IETTETIEIISEA

-233 AVEEVKA
+233 LVEEVKA
-240 EEITPVETVEER
+240 EEISPIEIVEEKEV
-252 EVEVETEPVAV
+252 EVEVETEPV
-263 ETEEERFSAE
+263 EEEERFSAE
-273 ELASPST
+273 ELASPDT
-280 FNLKKPKETT
+280 FNLRKPKETT

-296 KQTGFVEETS
+296 KQTGFVEETPA
-306 TQKEDFYSAKTTSE
+306 QKENIYSSE
-320 SSTENEAKETTID
+320 KPISEKPAEKEEEKETNIS
-333 FYARKQT
+333 FYAQKQAE
-340 SFVEETPAQ
+340 SIEETPAQ
-349 KEDFYSAKTTSESS
+349 KEDFYSAKTTSESP
-363 TEDETK
+363 
-369 ETTID
+369 
-374 FYAQKQTKSI
+374 A
-384 EETSVQKEDIYSSE
+384 E
-398 KIAENEERE
+398 KEERE

-441 TENEARETTID
+441 AEKEERETTID
-452 FYARKQTESVEESRT
+452 FYARKQTSFVEET
-467 QKENYYSSESLTEN
+467 PAQKEDFYSAKTTSESSAEKEER
-481 ETRGTNIDFYA
+481 ETTIDFYA
-492 SKKTASDTQEEQK
+492 SKKANSDAQEEQT
-505 STHSPVDIYQK
+505 SYSPVNIYQK
-516 TIDTENTEK
+516 QIDTEKEDTS
-525 DEPAEVYK
+525 EVSK
-533 NPVDF
+533 NL
-538 YSSQNKPVQEEEN
+538 VQEEN
-551 VSATEEIANSE
+551 ISTTEEAANSE
-562 KQEPKVEIETEK
+562 KPEPKAEETEK
-574 VTEVEKPA
+574 VSEVVKLT

-620 FIETNPKIS
+620 FIENNPKIS

>member
-43 GVHRFYNEYFPKELA
+43 GVHRFYNEHFPKELA

-73 INKTNENMAAVLAA
+73 INKTNENMAAALAA
-87 SAFPFKT
+87 SPFPFKT

-105 IKVEETPIHTEEE
+105 IKAEKTPIHTEEE

-152 NNETPSISD
+152 NIETPSIPD
-161 IPSVEEPQY
+161 VPSVEEPQY
-170 NAPSP
+170 SAPSP

-204 EEPSIIEKEEDVEP
+204 EEPSIVG
-218 VKAIETISET
+218 
-228 EKEEI
+228 KEEI
-233 AVEEVKA
+233 LVEEVKA
-240 EEITPVETVEER
+240 EEISPIETVEEE
-252 EVEVETEPVAV
+252 EVEVEAIV
-263 ETEEERFSAE
+263 EEEERFSAE

-306 TQKEDFYSAKTTSE
+306 
-320 SSTENEAKETTID
+320 
-333 FYARKQT
+333 
-340 SFVEETPAQ
+340 AQ
-349 KEDFYSAKTTSESS
+349 KEDYYSAKPVSESS
-363 TEDETK
+363 AEDEAK

-374 FYAQKQTKSI
+374 FYAQKQTI
-384 EETSVQKEDIYSSE
+384 AETAVQKEDIYSSE
-398 KIAENEERE
+398 KTAENEERE
-407 TTIDFYARKQTSF
+407 TTIDFYARKQTESI
-420 VEETPAQKEDF
+420 EETPAPKENI
-431 YSAKTTSESS
+431 YSSEETISESS
-441 TENEARETTID
+441 TEKEARETTID
-452 FYARKQTESVEESRT
+452 FYA
-467 QKENYYSSESLTEN
+467 
-481 ETRGTNIDFYA
+481 
-492 SKKTASDTQEEQK
+492 SKKANSDVQEEQT
-505 STHSPVDIYQK
+505 SYSPVNIYQK
-516 TIDTENTEK
+516 QIDTEKEDT
-525 DEPAEVYK
+525 AEVSK
-533 NPVDF
+533 NF
-538 YSSQNKPVQEEEN
+538 VQEEN
-551 VSATEEIANSE
+551 ISTTEEAANSE
-562 KQEPKVEIETEK
+562 KPEPKAEIEPVK
-574 VTEVEKPA
+574 VTEVVKPA

-620 FIETNPKIS
+620 FIENNPKIS

-683 EFEERIEE
+683 EFEEKIEE

>member
-43 GVHRFYNEYFPKELA
+43 GVHRFYNENFSKELA

-73 INKTNENMAAVLAA
+73 INKTNENMAAALAA

-94 EFTTKTPALQE
+94 DLATKTPKIQE
-105 IKVEETPIHTEEE
+105 VKTEVIPAPAEVKIEEK
-118 VVENTDLVVET
+118 TDLVTET
-129 QSIEISEPVSFV
+129 QSVEISEPVSFV
-141 EENTNEEQQTT
+141 EENKNEEAQAV
-152 NNETPSISD
+152 NNETPSIPDVSP
-161 IPSVEEPQY
+161 IEEPQ
-170 NAPSP
+170 ADILSP
-175 ERSEYEQKKLAIDEY
+175 EKTETEKTELTAAEY

-195 AKLKSGTAT
+195 AKLKSGAAT
-204 EEPSIIEKEEDVEP
+204 EEPAIAEKEEN
-218 VKAIETISET
+218 IETTETIEIISEA

-233 AVEEVKA
+233 LVEEVKA
-240 EEITPVETVEER
+240 EEIPPIEIVEEK
-252 EVEVETEPVAV
+252 EVEVEIETEPV
-263 ETEEERFSAE
+263 EEERFSAE
-273 ELASPST
+273 ELASPDT
-280 FNLKKPKETT
+280 FNLRKPKETT

-296 KQTGFVEETS
+296 KQTGFVEETPAQKENIYS
-306 TQKEDFYSAKTTSE
+306 SEKPISEKPAEKEEEKETNISFYAQKQAESIEETPAQKEDFYSAKTTSE
-320 SSTENEAKETTID
+320 SPAEKEERETTID

-363 TEDETK
+363 AEK
-369 ETTID
+369 E
-374 FYAQKQTKSI
+374 K
-384 EETSVQKEDIYSSE
+384 
-398 KIAENEERE
+398 RE

-441 TENEARETTID
+441 TENEERETTID
-452 FYARKQTESVEESRT
+452 FYT
-467 QKENYYSSESLTEN
+467 
-481 ETRGTNIDFYA
+481 
-492 SKKTASDTQEEQK
+492 SKKADSDAQEEQT
-505 STHSPVDIYQK
+505 SYSPVNIYQK
-516 TIDTENTEK
+516 QIDTEKEDTTE
-525 DEPAEVYK
+525 VSK
-533 NPVDF
+533 NL
-538 YSSQNKPVQEEEN
+538 VQEEN
-551 VSATEEIANSE
+551 ISTTEEAANSE
-562 KQEPKVEIETEK
+562 KPEPKAEIEPVK
-574 VTEVEKPA
+574 VTEVVKPA

-620 FIETNPKIS
+620 FIENNPKIS

>member
-11 NPETLRVEDL
+11 NPEILRVEDL

-43 GVHRFYNEYFPKELA
+43 GVHRFYNENFSKELA

-73 INKTNENMAAVLAA
+73 INKTNENMAAALVA

-94 EFTTKTPALQE
+94 DLATKTPKIQGVKTEAIPAPAE
-105 IKVEETPIHTEEE
+105 VKIEEK
-118 VVENTDLVVET
+118 TDLVTET
-129 QSIEISEPVSFV
+129 QSVEISEPVFV
-141 EENTNEEQQTT
+141 EENKNEEAQAV
-152 NNETPSISD
+152 NNETPSIPDVSP
-161 IPSVEEPQY
+161 IEEPQ
-170 NAPSP
+170 ADILSP
-175 ERSEYEQKKLAIDEY
+175 EKTETEKTELTAAEY

-195 AKLKSGTAT
+195 AKLKAGAAT
-204 EEPSIIEKEEDVEP
+204 EEP
-218 VKAIETISET
+218 AIA

-233 AVEEVKA
+233 LVEEVKA
-240 EEITPVETVEER
+240 EEISPIEIVEEK
-252 EVEVETEPVAV
+252 EVEVEVEIETEPV
-263 ETEEERFSAE
+263 EEEVRFSAE
-273 ELASPST
+273 ELASPDT
-280 FNLKKPKETT
+280 FNLRKPKETT

-296 KQTGFVEETS
+296 KQTGFVEETPA
-306 TQKEDFYSAKTTSE
+306 QKEDFYSAETTSE
-320 SSTENEAKETTID
+320 SSTEKEEKETTID

-340 SFVEETPAQ
+340 SFVEESPAQ
-349 KEDFYSAKTTSESS
+349 KEDFYSAKTTSESP
-363 TEDETK
+363 
-369 ETTID
+369 
-374 FYAQKQTKSI
+374 A
-384 EETSVQKEDIYSSE
+384 E
-398 KIAENEERE
+398 KEERE

-441 TENEARETTID
+441 AENEERETTID
-452 FYARKQTESVEESRT
+452 FYA
-467 QKENYYSSESLTEN
+467 
-481 ETRGTNIDFYA
+481 
-492 SKKTASDTQEEQK
+492 SKKANSDAQEEQA
-505 STHSPVDIYQK
+505 SYSPVNIYQK
-516 TIDTENTEK
+516 QIDTEKEDT
-525 DEPAEVYK
+525 AEVSK
-533 NPVDF
+533 TL
-538 YSSQNKPVQEEEN
+538 VQEEN
-551 VSATEEIANSE
+551 ISTTEEAANSD
-562 KQEPKVEIETEK
+562 KPEPKAEIEK
-574 VTEVEKPA
+574 VSEVVKPT

-620 FIETNPKIS
+620 FIENNPKIS

>member
-43 GVHRFYNEYFPKELA
+43 GVHRFYNEHFPKELA

-73 INKTNENMAAVLAA
+73 INKTNENRAAALAE
-87 SAFPFKT
+87 SPIPFKT
-94 EFTTKTPALQE
+94 EFTTKTPEIQE
-105 IKVEETPIHTEEE
+105 FKIKETPLHTEEE
-118 VVENTDLVVET
+118 VVENTVLVVET
-129 QSIEISEPVSFV
+129 QSVEISEPVSFV

-152 NNETPSISD
+152 NNETPSIPEVS
-161 IPSVEEPQY
+161 PVEEPQY

-175 ERSEYEQKKLAIDEY
+175 EINEYEQKKLAIDEY

-204 EEPSIIEKEEDVEP
+204 EEPSIVEKEENVEP
-218 VKAIETISET
+218 VKVVETISET

-233 AVEEVKA
+233 TVEEVKA
-240 EEITPVETVEER
+240 EEISPIETVEEE
-252 EVEVETEPVAV
+252 EVEVETEAV
-263 ETEEERFSAE
+263 E

-290 IDFYNR
+290 IDFYSR
-296 KQTGFVEETS
+296 KQTG
-306 TQKEDFYSAKTTSE
+306 Y
-320 SSTENEAKETTID
+320 AKETSAPKEDYYSSAKPVEENSTKETNVD
-333 FYARKQT
+333 FYAQKQAEP
-340 SFVEETPAQ
+340 VEEAPAQ
-349 KEDFYSAKTTSESS
+349 KEDYYSVKPVSQSS

-374 FYAQKQTKSI
+374 FYAQKQTKSVK
-384 EETSVQKEDIYSSE
+384 ETPVQKEDIYSSE
-398 KIAENEERE
+398 KTAENEERE

-420 VEETPAQKEDF
+420 IEEAPAQKENN
-431 YSAKTTSESS
+431 YSSESS
-441 TENEARETTID
+441 TENEAR
-452 FYARKQTESVEESRT
+452 
-467 QKENYYSSESLTEN
+467 
-481 ETRGTNIDFYA
+481 GTKIDFYA
-492 SKKTASDTQEEQK
+492 SKKANSDTQEEQK
-505 STHSPVDIYQK
+505 SAYSPVDIYQK
-516 TIDTENTEK
+516 PIETKNTEK
-525 DEPAEVYK
+525 DEPVEVYK

-551 VSATEEIANSE
+551 ISATEDVTDSE
-562 KQEPKVEIETEK
+562 KTKPKAETEPVK

-620 FIETNPKIS
+620 FIENNPKIS

>member
-43 GVHRFYNEYFPKELA
+43 GVHRFYNEHFPKELA

-73 INKTNENMAAVLAA
+73 INKTNENMAAALAA

-105 IKVEETPIHTEEE
+105 IKVEETPVPAEEE

-129 QSIEISEPVSFV
+129 QSVEISEPVSFV

-152 NNETPSISD
+152 NNETPSIPEVS
-161 IPSVEEPQY
+161 PVEEPQY
-170 NAPSP
+170 NAPSL

-195 AKLKSGTAT
+195 AKLKSGAAT
-204 EEPSIIEKEEDVEP
+204 EEPSADEKEEN
-218 VKAIETISET
+218 IETTEKIS
-228 EKEEI
+228 EKEEV

-240 EEITPVETVEER
+240 EEISPIEEK
-252 EVEVETEPVAV
+252 EVEVETEPVV

-273 ELASPST
+273 ELASPET

-296 KQTGFVEETS
+296 KQTGYAEETS
-306 TQKEDFYSAKTTSE
+306 ALKEDYYSSAKPVE
-320 SSTENEAKETTID
+320 ENSTKETNVD
-333 FYARKQT
+333 FYTKKQT
-340 SFVEETPAQ
+340 EPVEEAPAQ
-349 KEDFYSAKTTSESS
+349 KEDYYSVKPVSESS
-363 TEDETK
+363 AEDETK

-374 FYAQKQTKSI
+374 FYAQKQTI
-384 EETSVQKEDIYSSE
+384 AETAVQKEDIYSSE
-398 KIAENEERE
+398 KTAENEERE
-407 TTIDFYARKQTSF
+407 TTIDFYARKQTES
-420 VEETPAQKEDF
+420 VEETPVQKEDF

-441 TENEARETTID
+441 TENEAR
-452 FYARKQTESVEESRT
+452 
-467 QKENYYSSESLTEN
+467 
-481 ETRGTNIDFYA
+481 GTNIDFYA
-492 SKKTASDTQEEQK
+492 SKIAVSDAQEEQK
-505 STHSPVDIYQK
+505 PAHSPVDIYQK

-525 DEPAEVYK
+525 DEPVEVYK

-538 YSSQNKPVQEEEN
+538 YSSRNKPVQEEEN
-551 VSATEEIANSE
+551 VSATEDVADSE
-562 KQEPKVEIETEK
+562 KPKIEPVK
-574 VTEVEKPA
+574 VTEVVKPA

-620 FIETNPKIS
+620 FIENNPKIS

-683 EFEERIEE
+683 EFEEKIEE

>member
-43 GVHRFYNEYFPKELA
+43 GVHRFYNENFSKELA

-73 INKTNENMAAVLAA
+73 INKTNENMAAALAA

-94 EFTTKTPALQE
+94 DLATKTPKIQE
-105 IKVEETPIHTEEE
+105 VKTEAIPIPAPAPAEVKIEEK
-118 VVENTDLVVET
+118 TDLVTET
-129 QSIEISEPVSFV
+129 QSVEISEPVFV
-141 EENTNEEQQTT
+141 EENKNEETQAV
-152 NNETPSISD
+152 NNETPSIPDVSL
-161 IPSVEEPQY
+161 VEEPQSDVL
-170 NAPSP
+170 SP
-175 ERSEYEQKKLAIDEY
+175 EKTETEKTELTAAEY

-195 AKLKSGTAT
+195 AKLKAGAAT
-204 EEPSIIEKEEDVEP
+204 EEPAIAEKEEN
-218 VKAIETISET
+218 IETTETIEIISEA

-233 AVEEVKA
+233 LVEEVKA
-240 EEITPVETVEER
+240 EEISPIEIVEEK
-252 EVEVETEPVAV
+252 EVEVEVEVEAEPV
-263 ETEEERFSAE
+263 EEEERFSAE
-273 ELASPST
+273 ELASPDT
-280 FNLKKPKETT
+280 FNLRKPKETT

-296 KQTGFVEETS
+296 KQTGFVEETPA
-306 TQKEDFYSAKTTSE
+306 QKENIYSSE
-320 SSTENEAKETTID
+320 KPISEKPAEKEEEKETNIS
-333 FYARKQT
+333 FYAQKQAE
-340 SFVEETPAQ
+340 SVEETPAQ
-349 KEDFYSAKTTSESS
+349 KKN
-363 TEDETK
+363 
-369 ETTID
+369 
-374 FYAQKQTKSI
+374 
-384 EETSVQKEDIYSSE
+384 IYSSE
-398 KIAENEERE
+398 KTVEKKTTEKEERE
-407 TTIDFYARKQTSF
+407 TTIDFYA
-420 VEETPAQKEDF
+420 
-431 YSAKTTSESS
+431 
-441 TENEARETTID
+441 
-452 FYARKQTESVEESRT
+452 
-467 QKENYYSSESLTEN
+467 
-481 ETRGTNIDFYA
+481 
-492 SKKTASDTQEEQK
+492 SKKADSDAQEEQT
-505 STHSPVDIYQK
+505 SYSPVNIYQK
-516 TIDTENTEK
+516 QIDTEKEDT
-525 DEPAEVYK
+525 AEVSK
-533 NPVDF
+533 NL
-538 YSSQNKPVQEEEN
+538 VQEEN
-551 VSATEEIANSE
+551 ISTTEEEANSE
-562 KQEPKVEIETEK
+562 KPEPKAEIEK
-574 VTEVEKPA
+574 VSEAAKPT

-620 FIETNPKIS
+620 FIENNPKIS

>member
-21 NLLETEIEKFP
+21 SLLETEIEKFP

-43 GVHRFYNEYFPKELA
+43 GVHRFYNEHFPKELA

-73 INKTNENMAAVLAA
+73 INKTNENMAAALAA

-129 QSIEISEPVSFV
+129 QSVEISEPVSFV

-152 NNETPSISD
+152 NNEVPSISD
-161 IPSVEEPQY
+161 VSPVEESQFS
-170 NAPSP
+170 ATSP

-204 EEPSIIEKEEDVEP
+204 EEPSIVEKEEDIEP
-218 VKAIETISET
+218 VKAVETISET

-233 AVEEVKA
+233 TVEEVKA
-240 EEITPVETVEER
+240 EEITPIEVEE
-252 EVEVETEPVAV
+252 EKVEETEPIAT

-296 KQTGFVEETS
+296 KQTGYVEETS
-306 TQKEDFYSAKTTSE
+306 APKEDYYSLAKPVE
-320 SSTENEAKETTID
+320 ENSTKETTVD
-333 FYARKQT
+333 FYAKKQAEPI
-340 SFVEETPAQ
+340 EEVPAQ
-349 KEDFYSAKTTSESS
+349 KEDYYSVKPVSESS
-363 TEDETK
+363 DEDETK

-374 FYAQKQTKSI
+374 FYTQKQTKSV
-384 EETSVQKEDIYSSE
+384 EEAPVQKENIYSSE
-398 KIAENEERE
+398 KTTENEERE
-407 TTIDFYARKQTSF
+407 TTIDFYVRKQTGF
-420 VEETPAQKEDF
+420 VEEAPAQKE
-431 YSAKTTSESS
+431 
-441 TENEARETTID
+441 NI
-452 FYARKQTESVEESRT
+452 
-467 QKENYYSSESLTEN
+467 YSSESLTEN
-481 ETRGTNIDFYA
+481 EARGTNIDFYA
-492 SKKTASDTQEEQK
+492 SKKPISDTQEEQK
-505 STHSPVDIYQK
+505 PALSPVDIYQK
-516 TIDTENTEK
+516 PIETKNTEK
-525 DEPAEVYK
+525 DEPVEVYK

-538 YSSQNKPVQEEEN
+538 YSSKNKPVQEEEN
-551 VSATEEIANSE
+551 VSATEDVADSE
-562 KQEPKVEIETEK
+562 KPETEPVK
-574 VTEVEKPA
+574 VTEVVKPT

-620 FIETNPKIS
+620 FIENNPKIS

>member
-43 GVHRFYNEYFPKELA
+43 GVHRFYNENFSKELA

-73 INKTNENMAAVLAA
+73 INKTNENMAAALAA

-94 EFTTKTPALQE
+94 DLATKTPKIQE
-105 IKVEETPIHTEEE
+105 VKTEAIPAPAEVKIEEK
-118 VVENTDLVVET
+118 TDLVTET
-129 QSIEISEPVSFV
+129 QSVEISEPVFV
-141 EENTNEEQQTT
+141 EENKNEETQAV
-152 NNETPSISD
+152 NNETPSIPDVSL
-161 IPSVEEPQY
+161 VEEPQSDVL
-170 NAPSP
+170 SP
-175 ERSEYEQKKLAIDEY
+175 EKTETEKTELTAAEY

-195 AKLKSGTAT
+195 AKLKSGAAT
-204 EEPSIIEKEEDVEP
+204 EEPAIAEKEEN
-218 VKAIETISET
+218 IETTETIEIISEA

-233 AVEEVKA
+233 LVEEVKA
-240 EEITPVETVEER
+240 EEIPPIEIVEEK
-252 EVEVETEPVAV
+252 EVEVEAEPV
-263 ETEEERFSAE
+263 EEERFSAE
-273 ELASPST
+273 ELASPDT
-280 FNLKKPKETT
+280 FNLRKPKETT

-296 KQTGFVEETS
+296 KQTGFVEETPAQKENIYS
-306 TQKEDFYSAKTTSE
+306 SEETISEKPAEKEEEKETNISFYAQKQAESIEESPAQKEDFYSAKTTSE
-320 SSTENEAKETTID
+320 SPAEKEERETTIDFYARKQTSFVEETPAQKENIYSSEKTVEEKTTEKEEKETTID

-363 TEDETK
+363 
-369 ETTID
+369 
-374 FYAQKQTKSI
+374 
-384 EETSVQKEDIYSSE
+384 
-398 KIAENEERE
+398 AENEERE
-407 TTIDFYARKQTSF
+407 TTIDFYA
-420 VEETPAQKEDF
+420 
-431 YSAKTTSESS
+431 
-441 TENEARETTID
+441 
-452 FYARKQTESVEESRT
+452 
-467 QKENYYSSESLTEN
+467 
-481 ETRGTNIDFYA
+481 
-492 SKKTASDTQEEQK
+492 SKKANSDAQEEQT
-505 STHSPVDIYQK
+505 SYSPVNIYQK
-516 TIDTENTEK
+516 QIDTEKEDT
-525 DEPAEVYK
+525 AEVSK
-533 NPVDF
+533 TL
-538 YSSQNKPVQEEEN
+538 VQEEN
-551 VSATEEIANSE
+551 ISTTEEAANSD
-562 KQEPKVEIETEK
+562 KPEPKAEIEK
-574 VTEVEKPA
+574 VSEVVKPT

-620 FIETNPKIS
+620 FIENNPKIS
-629 PIKEDVDF
+629 PIKDDVDF

>member
-21 NLLETEIEKFP
+21 SLLETEIEKFP

-43 GVHRFYNEYFPKELA
+43 GVHRFYNEHFPKELA

-73 INKTNENMAAVLAA
+73 INKTNENMAAALAT
-87 SAFPFKT
+87 SPFPFKT

-129 QSIEISEPVSFV
+129 QSVEISEPVSFV

-152 NNETPSISD
+152 NNEVPSISD
-161 IPSVEEPQY
+161 VPSIEEPQY

-175 ERSEYEQKKLAIDEY
+175 EINEYEQKKLAIDEY

-204 EEPSIIEKEEDVEP
+204 EEPSIVEKEEDLEP
-218 VKAIETISET
+218 VKAVETISET

-240 EEITPVETVEER
+240 EKITPAETVEEI
-252 EVEVETEPVAV
+252 EVKVEIEAEPVV
-263 ETEEERFSAE
+263 EEEETFSPE

-280 FNLKKPKETT
+280 FKLKKPKETT

-296 KQTGFVEETS
+296 KQTGYVEETS
-306 TQKEDFYSAKTTSE
+306 APKEDYYSSAKPVEENEVKETTVDFYAKKQAEPIEEVPAQKEDYYSVKPVSE
-320 SSTENEAKETTID
+320 NSAEDEAKETTID
-333 FYARKQT
+333 FYAK
-340 SFVEETPAQ
+340 
-349 KEDFYSAKTTSESS
+349 
-363 TEDETK
+363 
-369 ETTID
+369 
-374 FYAQKQTKSI
+374 KQTKSI
-384 EETSVQKEDIYSSE
+384 ED
-398 KIAENEERE
+398 
-407 TTIDFYARKQTSF
+407 
-420 VEETPAQKEDF
+420 TPAQKEDF

-441 TENEARETTID
+441 TENEAR
-452 FYARKQTESVEESRT
+452 R
-467 QKENYYSSESLTEN
+467 
-481 ETRGTNIDFYA
+481 TNIDFYA
-492 SKKTASDTQEEQK
+492 SKIAVSDTQEEQK
-505 STHSPVDIYQK
+505 SAHSPVDIYQK
-516 TIDTENTEK
+516 QIDTKKEDT
-525 DEPAEVYK
+525 AEVSK
-533 NPVDF
+533 NL
-538 YSSQNKPVQEEEN
+538 VQEEEN

-562 KQEPKVEIETEK
+562 KPKAEPEK
-574 VTEVEKPA
+574 VTEIVKPA

-620 FIETNPKIS
+620 FIENNPKIS

-691 IKKSRNI
+691 IKKSRNL